1 MKNNEE
7 GTSHLVTYFNE
18 INKAGSVPKSM
29 GLIHRKD
36 DPSMLNMESVLI
48 DKVHAC
54 ALEESLGKAK
64 FVSKLILRN
73 CGLMDAE
80 AIRLIKAMDRVN
92 IRHLDLSLNPL
103 LTPAFYK
110 ELCEIIDEPACQLER
125 LEVEGNHIG
134 DGVTE

>member
-64 FVSKLILRN
+64 FVS
-73 CGLMDAE
+73 
-80 AIRLIKAMDRVN
+80 
-92 IRHLDLSLNPL
+92 
-103 LTPAFYK
+103 T
-110 ELCEIIDEPACQLER
+110 
-125 LEVEGNHIG
+125 
-134 DGVTE
+134 